1 MITKA
6 LLEGLVWSVM
16 WIFYVYVL
24 LRWFPWEMVHE
35 YPEDVK
41 QACTLPEPDE
51 KQKKSSKFWGGL
63 VSVIILITLAV
74 FGIEYFRNADFSFF
88 ELFLFLFIIGQTWNV
103 VDLIIMDFLIVCTL
117 RPKWVVL
124 PGTEG
129 CAGYGDY
136 FFHFKGFLIGCVYT
150 AIMALIIAG
159 IDWAVLRFLMG

>member
-74 FGIEYFRNADFSFF
+74 FGIEHFRNADFSFF

-136 FFHFKGFLIGCVYT
+136 IFHFKGFLIGCVYT